1 MRPGRLNPS
10 PNTLNPSPDPNPCP
24 GAAAGMAIESA
35 AAVTMQKMERARQ
48 GRSRLKAHS
57 SRLRSGS
64 GLGEDGEVLSALE
77 ISEIELGSS
86 GRSRSSSGESLGA
99 SLMRQRPL
107 RSRLQAEAKP
117 QAKVV
122 YSVTQLIAKAM
133 FDRHSG
139 GDGNPNP
146 TPNPNPKPNPSPNPS
161 PQP

>member
-1 MRPGRLNPS
+1 
-10 PNTLNPSPDPNPCP
+10 
-24 GAAAGMAIESA
+24 MAIESA

-48 GRSRLKAHS
+48 VRSRLKAHS
-57 SRLRSGS
+57 SRWRSGS

-146 TPNPNPKPNPSPNPS
+146 TPNPNPKPNPSPHPS

>member
-1 MRPGRLNPS
+1 
-10 PNTLNPSPDPNPCP
+10 
-24 GAAAGMAIESA
+24 MAIESA

-48 GRSRLKAHS
+48 VRSRLKAHS
-57 SRLRSGS
+57 SRSRLGS

-99 SLMRQRPL
+99 SLTRQRPL

-139 GDGNPNP
+139 GDGDPNP
-146 TPNPNPKPNPSPNPS
+146 TPNPNPKPQ
-161 PQP
+161 PQPDQRLLGSYAVMRQSTMELGLGLGMGLGLGSNPTC